1 MLCQKERHHLNSH
14 VFASFVHFLGCG
26 IEQCRLTRSGTMP
39 APSPLSALWARSCQP
54 PPILP
59 FLTPLFTPPFPR
71 YALVTERINIK
82 RMSELNE
89 QHIRTYP
96 IDQKIAKH
104 NKLRKYGFHGIS
116 YHFISLAVAEHLSKP
131 LDSLNIIALHLG
143 SGASACV
150 IHNGKSWD
158 TTMGLTPLAGLPGA
172 TRSGSID
179 PSLVFHYTHEAGMPS
194 RSSTKEMHIT
204 QAEEI
209 LNKQSGWSALTG
221 TTDFGKISASD
232 APECKLA
239 FEIFADRI
247 LGYIG
252 SYYLKL
258 EGEVDALVF
267 AGGIGEKGTKL
278 RERIVQGTKCLGF
291 KLDAEKNEKAASAED
306 VVTDIESADSRHKVL
321 VCRTDEQLQMARS
334 TCADAEK
341 FRQSPGSKSS

>member
-1 MLCQKERHHLNSH
+1 M
-14 VFASFVHFLGCG
+14 
-26 IEQCRLTRSGTMP
+26 
-39 APSPLSALWARSCQP
+39 PSPLSALWARSCQP
-54 PPILP
+54 PPTSP

-71 YALVTERINIK
+71 YALITERIKIK

-116 YHFISLAVAEHLSKP
+116 YHFISLAVAKHLGKP

-278 RERIVQGTKCLGF
+278 RERIIQGTKCLGF